1 MIVTTHKENPVK
13 KHTRSPFGTF
23 LLALIADPTGV
34 VQNALARVVKRTALA
49 RQRMKA
55 APQGGFTTLEAIIW
69 IGGIA
74 VIAIA
79 IIALLQPIIE
89 GWINKIP
96 K

>member
-1 MIVTTHKENPVK
+1 MK

-23 LLALIADPTGV
+23 LLAFIADPTGIV
-34 VQNALARVVKRTALA
+34 RKALDRVVKRTTLA
-49 RQRMKA
+49 HQRMRA

-79 IIALLQPIIE
+79 IIALLRPIIE

-96 K
+96 T

>member
-1 MIVTTHKENPVK
+1 MK

-23 LLALIADPTGV
+23 LMALIADPAGIV
-34 VQNALARVVKRTALA
+34 RNALDRVVKRTALA
-49 RQRMKA
+49 RQRMKT
-55 APQGGFTTLEAIIW
+55 APQGGFTTLEAIMW

-79 IIALLQPIIE
+79 IIALVRGIIE
-89 GWINKIP
+89 GWAAKIP

>member
-1 MIVTTHKENPVK
+1 MK

-23 LLALIADPTGV
+23 LLALIADPTGMV
-34 VQNALARVVKRTALA
+34 RNALDRVVKRTALA

-55 APQGGFTTLEAIIW
+55 APQGGFTTLEAIMW

-79 IIALLQPIIE
+79 VIALVKAIID
-89 GWINKIP
+89 GWVAKIP